1 MLQASNTEGVTG
13 LVQAS
18 NTEGVTGSVQAFRLR
33 SDELLTPKVLQINSA
48 FVLLS
53 ELCSDELL
61 TPKVLQIQ
69 VQVKIQTKGLPVV
82 KLGCDVG

>member
-33 SDELLTPKVLQINSA
+33 SDSFEQSSSVTPSVLG
-48 FVLLS
+48 V
-53 ELCSDELL
+53 
-61 TPKVLQIQ
+61 
-69 VQVKIQTKGLPVV
+69 QTKEQKDKSHSVCTTFECVNKELQARSLVP
-82 KLGCDVG
+82 